1 MYPMTRGKANDSQ
14 YVRECDSL
22 LHHQTHSTLRLR
34 VLMESILL
42 EDEFYNLD
50 VRTVLKLVDG
60 Q

>member
-1 MYPMTRGKANDSQ
+1 MTRGGKANDSP

-22 LHHQTHSTLRLR
+22 LHHQTQSTLRLR
-34 VLMESILL
+34 LLMESILL
-42 EDEFYNLD
+42 EDEFYSLD